1 MLRMNKKN
9 SFSQDYNDL
18 SFEDVRTIPDFY
30 DNLYPSNDSDESYV
44 LSTSLKPAKK
54 LNKVRKNQKKQDN

>member
-1 MLRMNKKN
+1 MNKKN

-30 DNLYPSNDSDESYV
+30 DNLYPSNDSDESFV
-44 LSTSLKPAKK
+44 LSTSIKTTKK
-54 LNKVRKNQKKQDN
+54 LNKPKKTQKNQEK

>member
-1 MLRMNKKN
+1 MNKKN
-9 SFSQDYNDL
+9 NSSQDYNDL
-18 SFEDVRTIPDFY
+18 SFEYVRTIPDFY

-54 LNKVRKNQKKQDN
+54 LNKVRKNQKNQDN